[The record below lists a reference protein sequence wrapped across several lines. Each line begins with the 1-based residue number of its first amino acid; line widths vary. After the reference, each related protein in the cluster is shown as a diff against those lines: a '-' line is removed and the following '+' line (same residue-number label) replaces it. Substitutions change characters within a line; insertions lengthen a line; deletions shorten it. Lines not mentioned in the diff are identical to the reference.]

1 MKLYLNFRGFLL
13 VILSPS
19 QNSDCSSRHQT
30 FGATNFPS
38 QFSKWIALP
47 FESSFYG
54 SFLLRHLPKT
64 KHKSRQRATIIYNH
78 FYCSLCS
85 LLLNYEWSIV
95 SLACDF
101 LTVNRFARCVV
112 WQTIHRNFYLLI
124 FKKSHIEQLK
134 YAAIANKD
142 IVDGSILRLRTSWI
156 YPGDFPSLILNSR
169 WDISRSSKS
178 LSNFC
183 WKAYQ

>member
-1 MKLYLNFRGFLL
+1 MKFNLTSKGSLL
-13 VILSPS
+13 VIHSLS
-19 QNSDCSSRHQT
+19 QNADYCNRHQS

-54 SFLLRHLPKT
+54 SFLLRHLPKK

-95 SLACDF
+95 SLACGF

-112 WQTIHRNFYLLI
+112 WQTIHRNFYLVT
-124 FKKSHIEQLK
+124 FRKSHIEQLK

-142 IVDGSILRLRTSWI
+142 IVDGSILRLKTSWI
-156 YPGDFPSLILNSR
+156 YPGDLPSLILNSR
-169 WDISRSSKS
+169 
-178 LSNFC
+178 
-183 WKAYQ
+183 

>member
-1 MKLYLNFRGFLL
+1 MKLYLNFKGFLL

-30 FGATNFPS
+30 ISATNFPS

-54 SFLLRHLPKT
+54 SFLLRHLPKK
-64 KHKSRQRATIIYNH
+64 KHKSRQRATITYS
-78 FYCSLCS
+78 FLCYSLCS

-95 SLACDF
+95 SLACGF

-112 WQTIHRNFYLLI
+112 WQTTPREFYLVI
-124 FKKSHIEQLK
+124 SKKSHIVQPK
-134 YAAIANKD
+134 YAAISNKT
-142 IVDGSILRLRTSWI
+142 IVDGSILRLKTSWI
-156 YPGDFPSLILNSR
+156 YPGDLPSSILKWR
-169 WDISRSSKS
+169 
-178 LSNFC
+178 
-183 WKAYQ
+183 

>member
-1 MKLYLNFRGFLL
+1 MKLYLNSKGFLL
-13 VILSPS
+13 VILSLS
-19 QNSDCSSRHQT
+19 QNSDCSSRHQGT
-30 FGATNFPS
+30 
-38 QFSKWIALP
+38 KALVQLTSHHNLANELLCLLNSP
-47 FESSFYG
+47 FMVL
-54 SFLLRHLPKT
+54 FLLRHLPKT

-101 LTVNRFARCVV
+101 LTVNRFAWCVV

-142 IVDGSILRLRTSWI
+142 IVDGSILRLRMSWI
-156 YPGDFPSLILNSR
+156 YPGDLPSSILNSR
-169 WDISRSSKS
+169 
-178 LSNFC
+178 
-183 WKAYQ
+183 

>member
-1 MKLYLNFRGFLL
+1 MKLYPNFKGFLL
-13 VILSPS
+13 VIHSLL

-30 FGATNFPS
+30 ISATNFPS

-124 FKKSHIEQLK
+124 FKKSHIEQSK
-134 YAAIANKD
+134 YAAISNKD

-156 YPGDFPSLILNSR
+156 YPGDLPSSM
-169 WDISRSSKS
+169 
-178 LSNFC
+178 LSPR
-183 WKAYQ
+183 